1 MKITARHLRQLIRE
15 ELIREIEN
23 PGGGM
28 SVASQKGNINTAT
41 AELTKTYDW
50 FKNTVFPA
58 VEGNSFPVIADQD
71 YSIEFADDI
80 RKSDT
85 DINRLKLFI
94 KKGTSYA
101 SKNDR
106 KPVSYANSAAQALA
120 SLTDLYDKLESTVEF
135 YNLRVPMES
144 FPV

>member
-1 MKITARHLRQLIRE
+1 
-15 ELIREIEN
+15 
-23 PGGGM
+23 M

-58 VEGNSFPVIADQD
+58 VEGNSFPVITDQD